1 VVAKKKPEERTGAG
15 SGALNDPRF
24 ITVSKGKSRR
34 DDIPRPAASPS
45 WHPTVRSWYNSLALS
60 GQSEFYEASDWA
72 TAVVAA
78 QVYDMFLR
86 TRHANL
92 LPSFLRLT
100 ERLGVTVIDRKR
112 NRIELSDADTTDQDE
127 EAADEAVIA
136 WHGRLGIVKDVG
148 GELWLDSTRLRSGD
162 STAAGCWAA
171 RLGRFSGAYGVKD
184 GVLRMP
190 KPCEA
195 LPRIWLGNKNGAFL
209 RRKYSGRRCMWHG
222 PRAFRKMRLVTLCR
236 RTESREIVR
245 VGGVCL
251 RVKGRRGMKT
261 GQLSGR
267 RGKTG

>member
-1 VVAKKKPEERTGAG
+1 MVAKKKPEERTGAG

-34 DDIPRPAASPS
+34 DEIPRPAANPQ
-45 WHPTVRSWYNSLALS
+45 WHPQARSWYNSLALS

-92 LPSFLRLT
+92 LPSFLRLS

-112 NRIELSDADTTDQDE
+112 NRIELSDAETTDQDE

-148 GELWLDSTRLRSGD
+148 GELWLDSTRLKSGD

-171 RLGRFSGAYGVKD
+171 LATRFSGVSSGP
-184 GVLRMP
+184 G
-190 KPCEA
+190 CQ
-195 LPRIWLGNKNGAFL
+195 IGS
-209 RRKYSGRRCMWHG
+209 RR
-222 PRAFRKMRLVTLCR
+222 FT
-236 RTESREIVR
+236 T
-245 VGGVCL
+245 
-251 RVKGRRGMKT
+251 
-261 GQLSGR
+261 
-267 RGKTG
+267 